1 MPEPKQCDLLA
12 LCERILDD
20 MAVNYPGIPTTLTPP
35 KGGAQQSLIMCFP
48 EAVHQALDNIIGN
61 ACKYSN
67 KGESVDVTIEPLHD
81 NVVIRVRDHG
91 PGVNKDEIEKLL
103 QPFYRAGNQM
113 HTQGF
118 GLGLSIALKA
128 IHKHGGQ
135 LHMTSPSDGGLSVEV
150 TLPKNVAPRD

>member
-1 MPEPKQCDLLA
+1 MNNKLSELTVIIVTFKTDETILKNCLSSIDPK
-12 LCERILDD
+12 
-20 MAVNYPGIPTTLTPP
+20 V
-35 KGGAQQSLIMCFP
+35 K
-48 EAVHQALDNIIGN
+48 VIIVEN
-61 ACKYSN
+61 SN
-67 KGESVDVTIEPLHD
+67 QFQ
-81 NVVIRVRDHG
+81 
-91 PGVNKDEIEKLL
+91 NKDEIEKLL